1 MKYRTQIWTVVLAA
15 VISLFSYSALIA
27 KTADQPDSK
36 IAETIAPD
44 KQKMPEKPLA
54 QIAIILDTSGS
65 MSGMINQA
73 KNQLWAIVNQ
83 FATAERDGVRPQL
96 EVALYQYGSPSLG
109 ADNGFIRQLSPLTGD
124 LDKIAEQLFRLR
136 TDGGSEYCGWAI
148 QNATQELK
156 WSKSSRDYKAI
167 FIAGNEPFSQ
177 GPVDFRKS
185 SKDAITNG
193 IIVNTIHCSGG
204 ADDDWKAAALLADG
218 SFMRIETNQA
228 VVEILTPFDEEIVRL
243 NSELNDTYI
252 GYGRG
257 GVQSKSRQMAMDG
270 ASRSYGLANMSKR
283 AITKSGKNYRAESW
297 DLVDAVEAK
306 GKSELKKAEDKDLP
320 TEMQKMSLEEKEVYV
335 EKKKTKRQELQ
346 KQIRELGKKR
356 DAYVRDRQKELAGN
370 ENTLGNQIEEAVIK
384 QSAEKGFSFKK

>member
-1 MKYRTQIWTVVLAA
+1 MKYRTQIWTIVLVA

-27 KTADQPDSK
+27 KTA
-36 IAETIAPD
+36 ETIAPD
-44 KQKMPEKPLA
+44 KQIMPEKPLA

-73 KNQLWAIVNQ
+73 KTQLWAIVNQ

-109 ADNGFIRQLSPLTGD
+109 ADNGFVRQLSPLTGD
-124 LDKIAEQLFRLR
+124 LDKIAEELFKLK

-148 QNATQELK
+148 KNATQELK
-156 WSKSSRDYKAI
+156 WSRNNRDYKAI

-185 SKDAITNG
+185 SKDAISNG

-204 ADDDWKAAALLADG
+204 ADDDWKTAALLADG
-218 SFMRIETNQA
+218 KFMRIETNQA
-228 VVEILTPFDEEIVRL
+228 VVEINTPFDAEIVRL
-243 NSELNDTYI
+243 NDELNDTYI
-252 GYGRG
+252 GYGSRG
-257 GVQSKSRQMAMDG
+257 VASKNRQMSMDIQTL
-270 ASRSYGLANMSKR
+270 GLSPVTMTKR
-283 AITKSGKNYRAESW
+283 AMTKAGKNYRAESW

-306 GKSELKKAEDKDLP
+306 GKSELEKAKDKDLP
-320 TEMQKMSLEEKEVYV
+320 PEMQKMTLEEKEVYV
-335 EKKKTKRQELQ
+335 EKKRSKRQELQ
-346 KQIRELGKKR
+346 KQIKELGEKR
-356 DAYVRDRQKELAGN
+356 DAYVLKKHKELAGN
-370 ENTLGNQIEEAVIK
+370 EKTLGNQIEKAVIK